1 MEGKLS
7 LTITPCWEL
16 EVHLNS
22 KLIVSVLRNQKGH
35 FAVKQ
40 KLEESELKR
49 KTYNILSMGIKIV

>member
-35 FAVKQ
+35 FAVKT
-40 KLEESELKR
+40 KTSEIRTEKKNL
-49 KTYNILSMGIKIV
+49 